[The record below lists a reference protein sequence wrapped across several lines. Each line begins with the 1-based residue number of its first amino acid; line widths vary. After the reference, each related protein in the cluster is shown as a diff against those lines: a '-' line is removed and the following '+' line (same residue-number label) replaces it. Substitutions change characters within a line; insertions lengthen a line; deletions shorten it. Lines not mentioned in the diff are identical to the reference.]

1 MRSRTTA
8 LLILGLALGC
18 MSPKANAQYFFN
30 HATFPTG
37 VGPTA
42 AVFADLDG
50 DHREDLA
57 VTNSNDNTVSILLGL
72 PNGSFAPKTDYPTGS
87 SPVALAYGDF
97 NGDGRIDLAVVN
109 QNANTVSVLLGNG
122 DGTFQS
128 HVDYPVGNYPVGVVA
143 ASFTDDGKVDLAVAN
158 WNDSTVSILLGNG
171 DGTFQTQTLQSVA
184 TSPQSIAP
192 GDFNHDGKMDL
203 ITASADPGIVSV
215 LISHGDGTFSR
226 VDSQSGVSG
235 PDFTSVTAG
244 NFNSDAKLDA
254 IVSSRDSQQLYL
266 LRGDGNGAFQQ
277 PVPLLTNL
285 PFAAITTVI
294 AADFNGDGKLDIAS
308 GGYNAG
314 GLIVLLGNGGG
325 TFQKPIV
332 SPDGEIDALAPAI
345 DINRDGIL
353 DITAVDASSI
363 CLKVLLGQGDGRF
376 AIPSTASLPPD
387 TEGVDSAVVAD
398 FNGDGKLD
406 LAVAE
411 VNFPYG
417 QVAVELGR
425 GNGTF
430 QKPIISPLSV
440 EGINNNNL
448 MRAADFNGDGKMDIV
463 ILDDYTT
470 GFSVSLGNGD
480 GTFKNAIDTPL
491 GYEVMSLAVG
501 DFNGDAK
508 SDLAVTSNGTS
519 GQGYLNIFLS
529 NGDGTFRAGAQYNVD
544 LYAEVGAEDV
554 NHDGKIDLIVASW
567 SEPLQVFLGNGD
579 GTFQSPISGPNV
591 LYNSNLVFGDFNRDG
606 RLDIAVGTYSG
617 IAFLAGNGDGT
628 FGNPVYSDT
637 SLTLC
642 CQMAV
647 GDFNG
652 DGIPDVATGS
662 FYDAVDVM
670 IGNGDGTFGP
680 LIPYGAPGEV
690 YNGAMA
696 VGDFNS
702 DGVNDIA
709 LANQDQYS
717 GANVVSLYLSSPTA
731 NLSRSAI
738 NFGTEQVGKTSA
750 PQKIE
755 LSDIGNS
762 RLRFSTI
769 TVTGDFIATNNC
781 GTSRGIGK
789 SCTIKVSFKPQT
801 KGIRVGVVKIVDN
814 AVGDPQEIR
823 LKGTGN

>member
-1 MRSRTTA
+1 MHSRTAA
-8 LLILGLALGC
+8 LLTLGLALGC
-18 MSPKANAQYFFN
+18 IHPEANAQYYFN
-30 HATFPTG
+30 HGSFPTG
-37 VGPTA
+37 IGPTA
-42 AVFADLDG
+42 AIFADFNG

-72 PNGSFAPKTDYPTGS
+72 PNGSFAPKADYPTGS

-97 NGDGRIDLAVVN
+97 NGDGKIDLGVVN
-109 QNANTVSVLLGNG
+109 QDANTVSVLLGNG
-122 DGTFQS
+122 DGTFQA
-128 HVDYPVGNYPVGVVA
+128 HVDYPVGNNPVGVVA
-143 ASFTDDGKVDLAVAN
+143 ASFTGNGKVDLAVVN

-226 VDSQSGVSG
+226 VDSQSGLSG
-235 PDFTSVTAG
+235 PDVTSVISG
-244 NFNSDAKLDA
+244 NFDTDAKLDA
-254 IVSSRDSQQLYL
+254 VVSSRNSQQLYL

-277 PVPLLTNL
+277 PVPLLNL
-285 PFAAITTVI
+285 AFAAVTTVI
-294 AADFNGDGKLDIAS
+294 AGDFNRDGKLDLAS
-308 GGYNAG
+308 GGSGAD

-332 SPDGEIDALAPAI
+332 SPAGVIGALAPST

-353 DITAVDASSI
+353 DITAVDAG
-363 CLKVLLGQGDGRF
+363 CMCMNVLIGEGDGKF
-376 AIPSTASLPPD
+376 AVPSSVSLPPD
-387 TEGVDSAVVAD
+387 AYGLNSSVAAD

-411 VNFPYG
+411 VNFPHG
-417 QVAVELGR
+417 QVAVELGK
-425 GNGTF
+425 GDGTF
-430 QKPIISPLSV
+430 GKPIISALAMEAV
-440 EGINNNNL
+440 NNNDL
-448 MRAADFNGDGKMDIV
+448 MRVGDFNGDGKPDLV

-470 GFSVSLGNGD
+470 GFSVSLGKGD
-480 GTFKNAIDTPL
+480 GAFKSAINTPL
-491 GYEVMSLAVG
+491 SYGVMSLAVG

-508 SDLAVTSNGTS
+508 SDVAVTSNGTG

-529 NGDGTFRAGAQYNVD
+529 NGDGTFQVGAQYNVD
-544 LYAEVGAEDV
+544 LYAEVTAEDV
-554 NHDGKIDLIVASW
+554 NHDGKIDLVVASW
-567 SEPLQVFLGNGD
+567 SEPLEVFLGNGD
-579 GTFQSPISGPNV
+579 GTFQSPISGPTA
-591 LYNSNLVFGDFNRDG
+591 LYNSNLVFGDFNHDG
-606 RLDIAVGTYSG
+606 QLDIAVGTYTG

-628 FGNPVYSDT
+628 FGNPVYSNT
-637 SLTLC
+637 SLLLC
-642 CQMAV
+642 CQLAV

-652 DGIPDVATGS
+652 DGTLDVATGGS
-662 FYDAVDVM
+662 SGVVEVM
-670 IGNGDGTFGP
+670 PGNGDGTFGP
-680 LIPYGAPGEV
+680 PIPYGVFGEV
-690 YNGAMA
+690 ANGDMA
-696 VGDFNS
+696 IGDFSS
-702 DGVNDIA
+702 DGVDDIA
-709 LANQDQYS
+709 LANQNLLSD
-717 GANVVSLYLSSPTA
+717 ANIVSLYLSSPTV
-731 NLSRSAI
+731 NLSRAVV
-738 NFGTEQVGKTSA
+738 NFGLESVGKTSA

-755 LSDIGNS
+755 VSDIGNS

-801 KGIRVGVVKIVDN
+801 KGIHVGVVKIVDN
-814 AVGDPQEIR
+814 VIGNPQEIR